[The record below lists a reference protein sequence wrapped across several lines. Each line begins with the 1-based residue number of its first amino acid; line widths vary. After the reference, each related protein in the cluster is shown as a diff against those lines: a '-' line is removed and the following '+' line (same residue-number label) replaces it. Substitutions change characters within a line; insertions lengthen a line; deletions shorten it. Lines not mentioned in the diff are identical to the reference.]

1 MIRKERYHNNFM
13 NTIPALPYD
22 YPLSDSLDHLANDHG
37 YECLPPE
44 DCTTNYFAKF
54 KEATIQML

>member
-1 MIRKERYHNNFM
+1 M